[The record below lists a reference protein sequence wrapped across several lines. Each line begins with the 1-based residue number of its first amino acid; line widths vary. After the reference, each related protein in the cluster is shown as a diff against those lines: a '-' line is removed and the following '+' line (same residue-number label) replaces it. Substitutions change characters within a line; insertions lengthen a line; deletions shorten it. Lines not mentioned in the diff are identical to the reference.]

1 MKICTKLLPVVI
13 CFIQINLFS
22 QIPNS
27 GFENWVGGD
36 PTTPEGWLT
45 NNAPP
50 AYTPITRTDV
60 AYTGSY
66 AVQLRMVYFGP
77 LVVPPYMQSVSFP
90 VSEYHGSVQ
99 GYYQFYPFEDTEI
112 LYIAAWF
119 MEGGQL
125 VGAGG
130 IDIGTAASSYTSFSF
145 DIVYSRASMVP
156 DTAYIWIGIADTS
169 VGGPT
174 QAAGYAYV
182 DELSLGPPT
191 SVEEISSIIPEN
203 FDIKQNY
210 PNPFNPS
217 TKIEYSLP
225 EASFVQLKVYD
236 ILGNEVATLVN
247 EEQSA
252 GTYRADFTAS
262 NLASGLY
269 IAELIAGNFK
279 KTIKMSLM
287 K

>member
-145 DIVYSRASMVP
+145 DITYSRASMVP

>member
-1 MKICTKLLPVVI
+1 MKIYTKVLFAIICT
-13 CFIQINLFS
+13 IQINLFS

-36 PTTPEGWLT
+36 PSIPEGWIT
-45 NNAPP
+45 NNASP
-50 AYTPITRTDV
+50 AYTPVTRTDV
-60 AYTGSY
+60 AYMGSY
-66 AVQLRMVYFGP
+66 AVQLRMVYFGS
-77 LVVPPYMQSVSFP
+77 LVVPPFMQSNAFP
-90 VSEYHGSVQ
+90 VSEYHGSIQ
-99 GYYQFYPFEDTEI
+99 GYYQFYPFEDTEV

-119 MEGGQL
+119 SEGGQL
-125 VGAGG
+125 VGAGV
-130 IDIGTAASSYTSFSF
+130 IDIGTPASTYTAFNIPIEYIGDS
-145 DIVYSRASMVP
+145 VVP
-156 DTAYIWIGIADTS
+156 DSAYIWIGIADTS

-203 FDIKQNY
+203 FEMKQNY

-225 EASFVQLKVYD
+225 EASFVELKVFD
-236 ILGNEVATLVN
+236 IVGNEVSTLVN

-252 GTYRADFTAS
+252 GTYRADFTS
-262 NLASGLY
+262 GNLSSGFY
-269 IAELIAGNFK
+269 IARLIVGNQV
-279 KTIKMSLM
+279 KTIKMSLL

>member
-1 MKICTKLLPVVI
+1 MKICAKLL
-13 CFIQINLFS
+13 FILILVLQINMFS

-36 PTTPEGWLT
+36 PSIPEGWIT
-45 NNAPP
+45 NNASP
-50 AYTPITRTDV
+50 AYTPILRTDN
-60 AYTGSY
+60 AYMGQY
-66 AVQLRMVYFGP
+66 AVNLRMVYFGS
-77 LVVPPYMQSVSFP
+77 LVVPPFMQSNAFP

-99 GYYQFYPFEDTEI
+99 GYYQFYPFEDTEV

-119 MEGGQL
+119 MEGGQV
-125 VGAGG
+125 VGAGA
-130 IDIGTAASSYTSFSF
+130 IDIGNQASTYTAFNIPIEYIRDS
-145 DIVYSRASMVP
+145 VVP
-156 DTAYIWIGIADTS
+156 DSAYIWMGIADTS

-191 SVEEISSIIPEN
+191 DVQEISSEIPDN
-203 FDIKQNY
+203 FNLSQNY

-217 TKIEYSLP
+217 TKIEYSIP

-236 ILGNEVATLVN
+236 ILGNEVAELVN

-252 GTYRADFTAS
+252 GTYRADFTAN
-262 NLASGLY
+262 NLASGFYVAQLR
-269 IAELIAGNFK
+269 AGDYS
-279 KTIKMSLM
+279 KTIKMTLM

>member
-1 MKICTKLLPVVI
+1 MKICIKLFFVLI
-13 CFIQINLFS
+13 LGIQLNVFS

-36 PTTPEGWLT
+36 PSIPEGWIT
-45 NNAPP
+45 NNASP
-50 AYTPITRTDV
+50 AYTPILRTSNS
-60 AYTGSY
+60 YMGQY
-66 AVQLRMVYFGP
+66 AVHLRMVYFGS
-77 LVVPPYMQSVSFP
+77 LVIPPFMQSHAFA
-90 VSEYHGSVQ
+90 VSEYHGSIQ
-99 GYYQFYPFEDTEI
+99 GYYQFSPFEDTEV

-119 MEGGQL
+119 SEGGQL

-130 IDIGTAASSYTSFSF
+130 IDIGTPTSTYTAFSF
-145 DIVYSRASMVP
+145 PIEYIRDNVVP
-156 DTAYIWIGIADTS
+156 DSAYIWMGIVDTS
-169 VGGPT
+169 VTGST

-182 DELSLGPPT
+182 DELTLGPPT
-191 SVEEISSIIPEN
+191 EVEEIYSNIPES

-217 TKIEYSLP
+217 TNIEYTIP
-225 EASFVQLKVYD
+225 EATLVQLKVYD
-236 ILGNEVATLVN
+236 VLGNEVAELVN

-252 GTYRADFTAS
+252 GTYRADFFAE

-269 IAELIAGNFK
+269 IAKLQAGNYS
-279 KTIKMSLM
+279 KTIKMTLL